1 VRTERDRVLPVVLAG
16 FSAFLG
22 LYATQPL
29 LPLLARVFHAS
40 RFAASLTI
48 TAPALGVA
56 IAAPIAGHLGD
67 RFRRRR
73 VIVVAAFAM
82 AVTTA
87 LAATSRTL
95 VALIVWRFLQ
105 GLVTPGVF
113 SVTIAYVHDQWPSG
127 QAGATTSAYVTGTII
142 GGFSGR
148 VLSGVVASAFS
159 WQAAFVMLAA
169 LDSVAWLILYVR
181 LPQDHQ
187 PPHLMTPPHAQVRW
201 RRLTGPDLLA
211 TYVVGFG
218 ILFTIVATFT
228 YVTFHLAAPPYALS
242 TAALGWLFAVYLAGA
257 AMTTLVSRWFDQFEH
272 RTWLARG
279 VALGI
284 AGTLITLG
292 HSVALVVAGLAVFC
306 AGIFLVQ
313 TTATSHVGASPQP
326 DRGAAV
332 GLYATL
338 YYTGGSAGAVAP
350 AFVWDLGG
358 WPACVALLAIVQVAV
373 AIVGLV
379 WWTDASHLQAAVP
392 HELG

>member
-1 VRTERDRVLPVVLAG
+1 VRSERDRVLPVVLAG
-16 FSAFLG
+16 FTAFLG

-48 TAPALGVA
+48 TAPTLGVA

-127 QAGATTSAYVTGTII
+127 QAGAATSAYVSGTIV

-148 VLSGVVASAFS
+148 LLSGVVASAFS

-187 PPHLMTPPHAQVRW
+187 PPPLMAPPHARVRW
-201 RRLTGPDLLA
+201 RRLTEPDLLA
-211 TYVVGFG
+211 TYIVGFG

-272 RTWLARG
+272 RTWLAWG

-284 AGTLITLG
+284 TGTFITLG
-292 HSVALVVAGLAVFC
+292 HSLASVVAGLAVFC

-338 YYTGGSAGAVAP
+338 YYAGGSAGAVAP

-379 WWTDASHLQAAVP
+379 WWKDGKTNDVFEGLR
-392 HELG
+392 